1 MPQHN
6 LPMVENLVSVLR
18 LVLPP
23 ANFTPAVPL
32 DWSNLQFT
40 NTSLKPI
47 ADCVKRPAL
56 RACFQTQRVSIL
68 PKFCATFW
76 QNFAAVSGILQ
87 KILPKN
93 EPKFGQK
100 RNVMGLKT
108 GSKKEPAF
116 FIYKHKNQLM
126 QQNLIENLSRIIARL
141 PGMGPRIAKRIVL
154 HLAANKEKVLS
165 SLIENLSALKE
176 KIYHCE
182 ICGNLDEGMICG
194 ICLNQNRDQNLIC
207 VVEEVADLW
216 AIERAENYRGKYH
229 ILGGNLSAISGK
241 TIEDL
246 NLDKLYK
253 RLEKEE
259 VQEVIVAT
267 SATIDGQTTAH
278 FLAENLKKFRVKITR
293 LAYGIPV
300 GSELD
305 YLDEGTI
312 AIAFKTRS
320 KL

>member
-93 EPKFGQK
+93 EPKFMEK
-100 RNVMGLKT
+100 RGAVGFKT
-108 GSKKEPAF
+108 GS
-116 FIYKHKNQLM
+116 
-126 QQNLIENLSRIIARL
+126 S
-141 PGMGPRIAKRIVL
+141 
-154 HLAANKEKVLS
+154 
-165 SLIENLSALKE
+165 
-176 KIYHCE
+176 
-182 ICGNLDEGMICG
+182 
-194 ICLNQNRDQNLIC
+194 CLNPSHTHHKCNAADNIQKIHSHIC
-207 VVEEVADLW
+207 W
-216 AIERAENYRGKYH
+216 FFCRKNNQSPH
-229 ILGGNLSAISGK
+229 
-241 TIEDL
+241 
-246 NLDKLYK
+246 
-253 RLEKEE
+253 
-259 VQEVIVAT
+259 
-267 SATIDGQTTAH
+267 
-278 FLAENLKKFRVKITR
+278 
-293 LAYGIPV
+293 
-300 GSELD
+300 
-305 YLDEGTI
+305 
-312 AIAFKTRS
+312 
-320 KL
+320 